1 MESYLLGRVP
11 ALLSSDPIY
20 ETAWQDRERLM
31 TTTAGTVVLQVN
43 VLTRFMY
50 KQNIDPP
57 PGSRP
62 YH

>member
-31 TTTAGTVVLQVN
+31 TTTAGTVTLQIH

-50 KQNIDPP
+50 KHRVDP
-57 PGSRP
+57 SR
-62 YH
+62 

>member
-11 ALLSSDPIY
+11 ALLTSDPIY

-31 TTTAGTVVLQVN
+31 TTTAGTVTLQIY

-50 KQNIDPP
+50 KQRVDP
-57 PGSRP
+57 SR
-62 YH
+62 